1 MEERVVGTM
10 EPVEIH
16 NAPPQEVVEVVEE
29 VKPAPKKRTRKK
41 TDAPS
46 DRTVIK
52 NLKAEVA
59 ELHAQLDTA
68 RRDIE
73 IQANKADIYFMK
85 WKDLAEKERKNE
97 ELFSEAKNN
106 LFKGLSASIQ
116 AFDMITR

>member
-41 TDAPS
+41 TDAAS